1 MIGKRFA
8 DLRGRTGI
16 SWRHRVLFVAALVGT
31 WQVIALDR
39 ANVYNNGNLIPGGA
53 FESTELLIPRSE
65 PLEFEA
71 TAYCD
76 YGITRSGVQT
86 VPGVAA
92 ADPSVLPL
100 GSLIFV
106 ENSRYR
112 GVLRILDTGRLV
124 KGRIVDIY
132 MTRYDDAVNFG
143 RQPVKV
149 IVLQYG
155 AVPAPDLRAAY
166 RPSRRSS

>member
-1 MIGKRFA
+1 MIRKRFA
-8 DLRGRTGI
+8 GLGGRRGI
-16 SWRHRVLFVAALVGT
+16 SWLHRCLFVAALIGA

-39 ANVYNNGNLIPGGA
+39 ANVYKYNDLIPN
-53 FESTELLIPRSE
+53 EELEISE
-65 PLEFEA
+65 PLLPHSEPQAFEA

-76 YGITRSGVQT
+76 YGITKSGAQT

-106 ENSRYR
+106 ENSHYR
-112 GVLRILDTGRLV
+112 GVFRILDTGRLV

-132 MTRYDDAVNFG
+132 MTHYDDAVNFG
-143 RQPVKV
+143 RQPVEV
-149 IVLQYG
+149 TILQYG
-155 AVPAPDLRAAY
+155 DPEPPPLRAAN
-166 RPSRRSS
+166 

>member
-1 MIGKRFA
+1 MIGKSFSVS
-8 DLRGRTGI
+8 RGRGGI
-16 SWRHRVLFVAALVGT
+16 SWLHRCLFVAALIGA
-31 WQVIALDR
+31 WQVTALDR
-39 ANVYNNGNLIPGGA
+39 ANVYKYNRLTVNGSLEEA
-53 FESTELLIPRSE
+53 SE
-65 PLEFEA
+65 PLVPRSGPVPFEA

-76 YGITRSGVQT
+76 HGITKSGVQT

-106 ENSRYR
+106 ENASYR

-132 MTRYDDAVNFG
+132 MTSYGDAVNFG
-143 RQPVKV
+143 RQPVEV
-149 IVLQYG
+149 TVLRYG
-155 AVPAPDLRAAY
+155 RPEPPTLRAAN
-166 RPSRRSS
+166 

>member
-1 MIGKRFA
+1 MRKRFS
-8 DLRGRTGI
+8 DSGGRKGI
-16 SWRHRVLFVAALVGT
+16 SWLHRCLFVAALIGA

-39 ANVYNNGNLIPGGA
+39 DNINKIKYLTDNGA
-53 FESTELLIPRSE
+53 FEDASE
-65 PLEFEA
+65 PLVPRSGPLPFEA

-76 YGITRSGVQT
+76 FGITKSGAQT

-106 ENSRYR
+106 ENATYR

-132 MTRYDDAVNFG
+132 MTSYSDAVNFG
-143 RQPVKV
+143 RQPVEV

-155 AVPAPDLRAAY
+155 SPEPLALRAAN
-166 RPSRRSS
+166 

>member
-1 MIGKRFA
+1 MIGKRFSVPS
-8 DLRGRTGI
+8 GRRGI
-16 SWRHRVLFVAALVGT
+16 SWLHRCLFVAALIGA

-39 ANVYNNGNLIPGGA
+39 ANLYKNKDLTVDRVFDEASETLR
-53 FESTELLIPRSE
+53 PRSE
-65 PLEFEA
+65 PLPFEA

-76 YGITRSGVQT
+76 YGITKSGVQT

-106 ENSRYR
+106 ENSNYR
-112 GVLRILDTGRLV
+112 GVFRILDTGRLV
-124 KGRIVDIY
+124 KGNIVDIY

-149 IVLQYG
+149 VVLQYG
-155 AVPAPDLRAAY
+155 PTPSPVLRA
-166 RPSRRSS
+166 SN

>member
-1 MIGKRFA
+1 MIRKRFA
-8 DLRGRTGI
+8 DLSGRSGI
-16 SWRHRVLFVAALVGT
+16 SWLHRCLFVAALIGAL
-31 WQVIALDR
+31 QVVALDR
-39 ANVYNNGNLIPGGA
+39 ANVYKNNSLTSEEM
-53 FESTELLIPRSE
+53 FEAPEPLLPRSG

-76 YGITRSGVQT
+76 FGITKSGVQT
-86 VPGVAA
+86 SPGIAA

-100 GSLIFV
+100 GSLVLV

-112 GVLRILDTGRLV
+112 GIFRILDTGRLV

-132 MTRYDDAVNFG
+132 MTRYDDAMNFG

-155 AVPAPDLRAAY
+155 NSESPVLRAAN
-166 RPSRRSS
+166 

>member
-1 MIGKRFA
+1 MIRKRFV
-8 DLRGRTGI
+8 DLGGRSGI
-16 SWRHRVLFVAALVGT
+16 SWLHRCLFVGALIGA

-39 ANVYNNGNLIPGGA
+39 ANVYRNNR
-53 FESTELLIPRSE
+53 STSAETLQAPE
-65 PLEFEA
+65 PLLPLSGPLDFEA

-76 YGITRSGVQT
+76 YGITKSGAQT
-86 VPGVAA
+86 APGIAA

-112 GVLRILDTGRLV
+112 GVFRIMDTGRLV
-124 KGRIVDIY
+124 KGRIIDIY

-143 RQPVKV
+143 RQPIKV
-149 IVLQYG
+149 SVLQYG
-155 AVPAPDLRAAY
+155 SSASPVLRAAK
-166 RPSRRSS
+166 

>member
-1 MIGKRFA
+1 MTGKRFA
-8 DLRGRTGI
+8 VPGGRSGI
-16 SWRHRVLFVAALVGT
+16 SWLHRCLFVAALIGA

-39 ANVYNNGNLIPGGA
+39 ANEYKNNDLKALGA
-53 FESTELLIPRSE
+53 FEAAE
-65 PLEFEA
+65 PLVPHSGLLSFEA

-76 YGITRSGVQT
+76 FGITKSGAQT

-106 ENSRYR
+106 ENSNYR

-132 MTRYDDAVNFG
+132 MTSYDDAVNFG
-143 RQPVKV
+143 RQPVEV
-149 IVLQYG
+149 TVLQYG
-155 AVPAPDLRAAY
+155 GAEPPQLRAAN
-166 RPSRRSS
+166 

>member
-1 MIGKRFA
+1 MIGKRFS
-8 DLRGRTGI
+8 DFGRRRGI
-16 SWRHRVLFVAALVGT
+16 SWFHRVLFVTALVST

-39 ANVYNNGNLIPGGA
+39 ANVYNISNLTKGEALEPA
-53 FESTELLIPRSE
+53 ELLIPRSE

-76 YGITRSGVQT
+76 YGITKSGVQT

-106 ENSRYR
+106 ENANYR
-112 GVLRILDTGRLV
+112 GVFRILDTGRLV

-143 RQPVKV
+143 RQPVEV
-149 IVLQYG
+149 MVLQYG
-155 AVPAPDLRAAY
+155 GHEAPALRAAN
-166 RPSRRSS
+166 